1 MHPDISASPST
12 VAIVRGEPAV
22 GTPDRQRATLGKIAD
37 AVAVSAWLDA
47 LLVVGS
53 LAAGAAD
60 ALSDIDLLVIVREG
74 QFEQAWAERG
84 SLRVTGTICAWD
96 ERLDQD
102 AEIAAH
108 RWLTSDL
115 VLVEALIATTSSGV
129 RLAEPWELVT
139 GRSDTP
145 TGLKHRPAIARSEM
159 GATEAHPVEA
169 AYDEFKSRVRR
180 ACS

>member
-1 MHPDISASPST
+1 LTKITD
-12 VAIVRGEPAV
+12 AV
-22 GTPDRQRATLGKIAD
+22 SRAT
-37 AVAVSAWLDA
+37 WLDA

-53 LAAGAAD
+53 LADGAAD

-84 SLRVTGTICAWD
+84 ALHVTGTLCEWDQRLD
-96 ERLDQD
+96 ER

-108 RWLTSDL
+108 RWLTGEL

-129 RLAEPWELVT
+129 RLAEPWELAA
-139 GRSDTP
+139 GRPDTP
-145 TGLKHRPAIARSEM
+145 IGLTHRPPIERDEM
-159 GATEAHPVEA
+159 GAAEPHPVET